1 MKKLFRIALFILITL
16 VLLSCQT
23 VSNAANTPTPTPP
36 SDEIIDTKGVPIRLV
51 PAGEFI
57 MGSENADSNER
68 PSHKVYQDAFY
79 MDTYEVTNALYQVC
93 VNAGGCTPPQE
104 TFSETRPDYYGG
116 SKFEDFPVLNVDWN
130 QASAY
135 CEWRGGS
142 LPTEAQW
149 EKAARGT
156 DERIRPW
163 GNGVSCDQVGY
174 MDCVDDTVKVGSYE
188 SGMSPYGMYDMA
200 GNVWEW
206 VADWYSETYYQN
218 SPYENPLGPENGM
231 VRVIRGGAWNNNED
245 YLRTSVRDGYPP
257 EEFREFIGFRCA
269 QPASP

>member
-1 MKKLFRIALFILITL
+1 MRKTYPCAPYLPGIHH
-16 VLLSCQT
+16 
-23 VSNAANTPTPTPP
+23 
-36 SDEIIDTKGVPIRLV
+36 
-51 PAGEFI
+51 
-57 MGSENADSNER
+57 GSENADNTER
-68 PSHKVYQDAFY
+68 PNHKVYLDAFQ
-79 MDTYEVTNALYQVC
+79 MDVRRSDQRDVSGMWRRGAALRRRRP
-93 VNAGGCTPPQE
+93 G
-104 TFSETRPDYYGG
+104 SETRSDYYGS

-156 DERIRPW
+156 DERILPW

-188 SGMSPYGMYDMA
+188 SGMSPYGVYDMA

-218 SPYENPLGPENGM
+218 SSYENPLGPENGM
-231 VRVIRGGAWNNNED
+231 VRGFAAGVIIMKITCA
-245 YLRTSVRDGYPP
+245 PP
-257 EEFREFIGFRCA
+257 FATDTPGRIQEFIGFRCA